1 MKKTLLKMGLVI
13 LLIGLTGL
21 TMGMGSKPQ
30 DTEGWPKI
38 IRMGLIPTESSTEI
52 TARWQPLLDHISKSL
67 GVKVKA
73 YNASDYAAIIEAMRF
88 KKIEAAY
95 FGPKSYVSA
104 HERAGAEAVA
114 REQKKNGSTG
124 YHGIII
130 TKKGSGLKTV
140 SDIKGMTW
148 AFNDPQSTSGY
159 LVPMTFFLT
168 ELKTKP
174 EDYFSRV
181 MFSGS
186 HMASMMTV
194 KVGNVDAAST
204 NDLDL
209 DRAIESGH
217 IKKDDFNIIWTSKI
231 IPGSPVCVRGDLPE
245 SFRNAFKQAILSFS
259 DPDALDKLQLKGFV
273 ETKDADYDSIRR
285 MNEVKNKLLAK

>member
-1 MKKTLLKMGLVI
+1 MKKPMLKLGLFV
-13 LLIGLTGL
+13 LIVGLASL
-21 TMGMGSKPQ
+21 MMGMGSKPQ
-30 DTEGWPKI
+30 GTTGWPEV
-38 IRMGLIPTESSTEI
+38 IRMGLIPTESATEI
-52 TARWQPLLDHISKSL
+52 TARWQPLLDHINKNL

-114 REQKKNGSTG
+114 REQAKDGSTG

-140 SDIKGMTW
+140 SDIRGMTW

-174 EDYFSRV
+174 EDYFSKV

-186 HMASMMTV
+186 HEASMMAV
-194 KVGNVDAAST
+194 KVGNVNAAST

-209 DRAIESGH
+209 QRAIESGH

-231 IPGSPVCVRGDLPE
+231 IPGSPICVRGDLPE
-245 SFRNAFKQAILSFS
+245 SFKKAFKQAVLSFNDS
-259 DPDALDKLQLKGFV
+259 GALDKLQLKGFV
-273 ETKDADYDSIRR
+273 DTTDADYDSIRR
-285 MNEVKNKLLAK
+285 MNEVKNKLMAK